1 MVLAGK
7 KGKTMR
13 KFAIGLVLAATALSS
28 AAVAKDKAWYIGL
41 EAGVGLV
48 QNQDLNVSTANGAAT
63 TANAI
68 KQVYFPGFDVG
79 GNIGYDFGGF
89 RTEFALNY
97 IRGKNRT
104 TFVNVLTPPIR
115 YTNAAGATILGPP
128 PIGTYQD
135 AGGSA
140 SALAFMLNGL
150 IDFGGKDK
158 EAGGYVGAGAG
169 IARVKMPDG
178 QIRSPGAIFLED
190 SDTAFAWNILAGV
203 YKPISDN
210 VDIGLKYRYMNV
222 TDVNVFTT
230 NGLPIDTRF
239 RSHSVLLTLTYNFFE
254 AAPPPP
260 PPAPP
265 APPAPAPPPP
275 PPLPPCPPAA
285 VTPGPFLVFFD
296 WDKSA
301 ITAEAA
307 AILDRAAEQYM
318 ATGQTRI
325 ALAGHA
331 DKSGK
336 DEYNVALSQRRADA
350 VKAYLA
356 GKGVGADAIA
366 TEAFGEGRPLV
377 DTADGVREPQNRRVE
392 ISFSGAPA
400 PMATGPCQP
409 Q

>member
-1 MVLAGK
+1 M
-7 KGKTMR
+7 MR
-13 KFAIGLVLAATALSS
+13 SYAIGLILAATALSGT
-28 AAVAKDKAWYIGL
+28 ANAKDKAWYIGV
-41 EAGVGLV
+41 EAGVGLL
-48 QNQDLNVSTANGAAT
+48 QNQDLDISTANGAT
-63 TANAI
+63 TVRNSI

-97 IRGKNRT
+97 VRGKNRT
-104 TFVNVLTPPIR
+104 TFVDNAPPAIR
-115 YTNAAGATILGPP
+115 YTNATGATIVGVPP
-128 PIGTYQD
+128 VGTYQN

-140 SALAFMLNGL
+140 SAMTFMVNGL
-150 IDFGGKDK
+150 VDFGGKDK
-158 EAGGYVGAGAG
+158 GAGGYVGAGAG
-169 IARVKMPDG
+169 IARVKMPDSQLRAPG
-178 QIRSPGAIFLED
+178 QIFLD
-190 SDTAFAWNILAGV
+190 DADTSFAWNFLAGV
-203 YKPISDN
+203 YKPISDH
-210 VDIGLKYRYMNV
+210 VDIGLKYRYLNV
-222 TDVNVFTT
+222 TDVGMFTT
-230 NGLPIDTRF
+230 NGLPVDTRF

-260 PPAPP
+260 PPPPP
-265 APPAPAPPPP
+265 APVAAPPPPPPP

-307 AILDRAAEQYM
+307 SILDRAAEQFA
-318 ATGQTRI
+318 ATGQTSV

-336 DEYNVALSQRRADA
+336 DEYNVKLSQRRADA

-356 GKGVGADAIA
+356 GKGVPAAAVG

-392 ISFSGAPA
+392 ITFSGAPA
-400 PMATGPCQP
+400 PAPTGPCQP

>member
-1 MVLAGK
+1 
-7 KGKTMR
+7 MR
-13 KFAIGLVLAATALSS
+13 KLAIGLALAATALSG
-28 AAVAKDKAWYIGL
+28 AAAAKDKAWYIGL
-41 EAGVGLV
+41 EAGASIL
-48 QNQDLNVSTANGAAT
+48 QKQRLDIKTANGAT
-63 TANAI
+63 TTRNAI
-68 KQVYFPGFDVG
+68 SHTYFPGFDAG

-97 IRGKNRT
+97 LRNKNRES
-104 TFVNVLTPPIR
+104 NVL
-115 YTNAAGATILGPP
+115 NVPP
-128 PIGTYQD
+128 PIPFTTANGINNVASPPPGQYAN
-135 AGGSA
+135 AGGTA

-150 IDFGGKDK
+150 VDIGGKGNDI
-158 EAGGYVGAGAG
+158 GGYFGAGAG
-169 IARVKMPDG
+169 IARVK
-178 QIRSPGAIFLED
+178 QFARLRAPGLVFHDD
-190 SDTAFAWNILAGV
+190 SDTSFAWNLLAGV
-203 YKPISDN
+203 YKPISDH
-210 VDIGLKYRYMNV
+210 VDIGLKYRWMNV
-222 TDVNVFTT
+222 SGVNTFTV
-230 NGLPIDTRF
+230 NGLPVDNKY
-239 RSHSVLLTLTYNFFE
+239 RSHSLLLTLTYNFFE

-265 APPAPAPPPP
+265 APPAPPMAPA
-275 PPLPPCPPAA
+275 PLPPCPVAA

-301 ITAEAA
+301 ITAEGAS
-307 AILDRAAEQYM
+307 ILDRAAEQYA
-318 ATGQTRI
+318 ATGQTRV

-336 DEYNVALSQRRADA
+336 DDYNVQLSQRRADA

-356 GKGVGADAIA
+356 GKGVPADALS

-400 PMATGPCQP
+400 PVSAGPCQP